1 VDFNSVRGE
10 RAATFV
16 VKKVN
21 AKLATEFMSDSNP
34 KFRVGLGVSG
44 GIAAYKAIE
53 VLRLLQ
59 KANCEVSVAM
69 TRHATEFVKPLT
81 FRALT
86 ERYVLVDDYAP
97 ENPDPIAHINFS
109 QNIDLLLVVPATAN
123 ILAKFANGIA
133 DDFLSST
140 YLAATAPVLV
150 APAMNTTMWFHPAT
164 QRSIKQLKKDG
175 VLFVEPI
182 AGELACKTVG
192 TGKLE
197 DVENIVAQA
206 LRLLVKSRESGVESK
221 NQASDSQSST
231 LDLRGERFLITT
243 GGTREEIDPVRFI
256 SNHSSGKMGF
266 ALAEAAQKRGAQVTV
281 VAASTSVAP
290 PKNIKIIDAASA
302 EAMYEAVM
310 REIKDATVFI
320 GAAAVADYRPT
331 TRAENKIKKTADKL
345 VIELEKTADI
355 LAEVSENRHDGLLVV
370 GFAAETNDVEAYAR
384 AKMQKKNLDLIV
396 ANDVSDHQIGFG
408 SENNQ
413 GLILSRD
420 AEKAIELSLMTKR
433 EMADKIL
440 DEMVKFRK
448 RNG

>member
-1 VDFNSVRGE
+1 
-10 RAATFV
+10 
-16 VKKVN
+16 
-21 AKLATEFMSDSNP
+21 MSDSNP
-34 KFRVGLGVSG
+34 KFRVGLGVAG

-59 KANCEVSVAM
+59 KSGCEVQAAM
-69 TRHATEFVKPLT
+69 TKHATEFIQPLT

-86 ERYVLVDDYAP
+86 ENHVLVDDYAP

-109 QNIDLLLVVPATAN
+109 QNVDLLLIVPATAN
-123 ILAKFANGIA
+123 LLAKFANGIA

-140 YLAATAPVLV
+140 FLASSAPVLV
-150 APAMNTTMWFHPAT
+150 APAMNTAMWFHPAT
-164 QRSIKQLKKDG
+164 QRNIERLKKDG
-175 VLFVEPI
+175 VLFVEPVS
-182 AGELACKTVG
+182 GELACKTVG

-206 LRLLVKSRESGVESK
+206 LNILNSKFKIQNSESENETRRSELRT
-221 NQASDSQSST
+221 Q
-231 LDLRGERFLITT
+231 DLKGERLLITT

-281 VAASTSVAP
+281 VAASTSIAP
-290 PKNIKIIDAASA
+290 PENVKITSAISAA
-302 EAMYEAVM
+302 AMHRAVM
-310 REIKDATVFI
+310 NELNDATVFV
-320 GAAAVADYRPT
+320 GAAAVADYRPAN
-331 TRAENKIKKTADKL
+331 RAENKIKKTGDRL
-345 VIELEKTADI
+345 VIELEKTIDI
-355 LAEVSENRHDGLLVV
+355 LAEVSKKRSSGLIVV
-370 GFAAETNDVEAYAR
+370 GFAAETNDVEAHAR
-384 AKMQKKNLDLIV
+384 SKMHKKHLDLIV
-396 ANDVSDHQIGFG
+396 ANDVSNDKTGFG

-420 AEKAIELSLMTKR
+420 AENPTEISLMSKR

-440 DEMVKFRK
+440 DEVVKFRK